1 MKYAVLIYNWHFFKY
16 VVDILFITN
25 VECVFNYFCEY
36 EPQYVVDIYIKLY
49 AIRKIFKILEK
60 YITKVWFCYIYF
72 FSSKKTLWH
81 YIFTAQKEVW
91 FFYRTLEFWG
101 LVRIN
106 SKDIGVNNNT
116 LLLTQC
122 QISN

>member
-1 MKYAVLIYNWHFFKY
+1 LKYAVLIYNWHFFKY